1 MTNPRPDKDNTGAP
15 AEGGSPL
22 SALWEEVFASILEEN
37 RDNVLLRLTLSG
49 LKPVSF
55 DEKRAGFWH
64 PSRFYA
70 LMAEQHFIPLI
81 TDHFEKITGL
91 RPEIVIDRPDET
103 PQTRAEAELRSLG
116 DRTPDTVDGGGEDE
130 KKAPSEIIREAME
143 AGFPDPRGG
152 HAGPSEKKPDQG
164 GIPSLS
170 AAGASSNPIH
180 RSEYTFEN
188 FIVGNSNKFAH
199 AAALG
204 VASDPGKRYNP
215 LFIYGDSGLGKTHLL
230 YAITNKVSKEHPT
243 YRQIYIKSEEFTN
256 EMIQAIGKG
265 TTQAFRDKYRRADL
279 LLIDD
284 IQFIA
289 GRDATQ
295 EEFFH
300 TFNTLYEDHKQ
311 IIITSDRPPRD
322 IKTLE
327 ERLRT
332 RFEWGLIADIKA
344 PDYELRIA
352 IMQNK
357 AQAMNLTI
365 PKSVYEYLSSNL
377 VDNVRQLEGAIKKI
391 AAQSYLTR
399 EPITL
404 ELAQDCVADMI
415 RGPKGEDISVDRIIK
430 AVSVKYGVSE
440 DDIRSGRRSRE
451 IAGARNISMYVARR
465 LTDMSF
471 PQIASEFGRD
481 HTTVM
486 SNIKSVESRIKADS
500 TFEKE
505 IIDLMEE
512 IKG

>member
-1 MTNPRPDKDNTGAP
+1 MPDKDNTTGAP
-15 AEGGSPL
+15 AEGASPL
-22 SALWEEVFASILEEN
+22 KALWEEVFASILL
-37 RDNVLLRLTLSG
+37 DNKDNILLKITLSG
-49 LKPVSF
+49 LQPVSF
-55 DEKRAGFWH
+55 DEKTVRFWQ

-70 LMAEQHFIPLI
+70 IMADRHFIGII
-81 TDHFEKITGL
+81 TDHFDKITGL
-91 RPEIVIDRPDET
+91 RPEIIIDRPDET
-103 PQTRAEAELRSLG
+103 PPTQAEDELRKMG
-116 DRTPDTVDGGGEDE
+116 DRTPDLIVRPGEMPEE
-130 KKAPSEIIREAME
+130 KKTPAEIIKEAIE
-143 AGFPDPRGG
+143 TALPDPASGISQTPR
-152 HAGPSEKKPDQG
+152 EKTG
-164 GIPSLS
+164 EPSLGSGS
-170 AAGASSNPIH
+170 APVAPLPR
-180 RSEYTFEN
+180 RSDYTFEN

-204 VASDPGKRYNP
+204 VAAEPGRRYNP

-230 YAITNKVSKEHPT
+230 YAITNKVAKEHPT
-243 YRQIYIKSEEFTN
+243 YRQLYIKSEEFTN
-256 EMIQAIGKG
+256 ELIQAIGKG

-300 TFNTLYEDHKQ
+300 TFNTLYEDHRQ

-327 ERLRT
+327 DRLRT

-357 AQAMNLTI
+357 AQAMGLTI
-365 PKSVYEYLSSNL
+365 PKAVYEYLSSNL

-404 ELAQDCVADMI
+404 DLAQDCVSDMI
-415 RGPKGEDISVDRIIK
+415 RGPKAEDVSMDRIIK
-430 AVSVKYGVSE
+430 AVSVRYGVTEE
-440 DDIRSGRRSRE
+440 DIKSGRRSRE
-451 IAGARNISMYVARR
+451 IAGARNISMYIARR

-471 PQIASEFGRD
+471 PQIAAEFGRD

-486 SNIKSVESRIKADS
+486 SNIKSVENRIKDDS

-505 IIDLMEE
+505 IIDLMDE